1 MEWSWSFE
9 LDMAEAYAGV
19 IKRLKRKFNL
29 NDNYIELTDV
39 LNLMMT
45 QSMI

>member
-1 MEWSWSFE
+1 
-9 LDMAEAYAGV
+9 MAEAYAGV

-39 LNLMMT
+39 FEFNDDSKHDIT
-45 QSMI
+45 ERFVR